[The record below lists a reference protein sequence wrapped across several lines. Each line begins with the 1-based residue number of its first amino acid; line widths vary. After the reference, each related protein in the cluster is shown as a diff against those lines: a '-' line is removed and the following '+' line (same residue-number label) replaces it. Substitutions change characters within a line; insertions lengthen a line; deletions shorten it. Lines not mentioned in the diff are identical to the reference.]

1 MFNGVQSVTKDGIN
15 VELAYRKTNQ
25 VFHDGNLNILDEVF
39 CDIYKASG
47 IDNTNLNGDFNAEI
61 KSLSNNNSIENNDV
75 N

>member
-25 VFHDGNLNILDEVF
+25 VFQDGNLNNLDEVL